1 MLVWDVL
8 LYGAT
13 EASSTS
19 EGGLQKGQRLNR
31 LTPLLPIIPFLALA
45 LWFSTRSRWF
55 FGVFLIGHA
64 LVHVM
69 YFVPE
74 PPSEQTPLEWPF
86 HLDRS
91 WILSNL
97 GLSAQTLKAVGTAL
111 AAVAIAGFVVTGI
124 GLLIDAGWW
133 TGVGVASAVASFL
146 LLAAYLQPLIALG
159 LIIDAFVLS
168 VILISWPLTEFV
180 GG

>member
-1 MLVWDVL
+1 LH
-8 LYGAT
+8 
-13 EASSTS
+13 
-19 EGGLQKGQRLNR
+19 R
-31 LTPLLPIIPFLALA
+31 LTPLLPILPFVALA

-74 PPSEQTPLEWPF
+74 PPEDQTPLEWPF

-91 WILSNL
+91 WILSNV
-97 GLSAQTLKAVGTAL
+97 GLSAQTLKAVGTVL
-111 AAVAIAGFVVTGI
+111 AVVSIGGFVVTGV
-124 GLLIDAGWW
+124 GLLSGAGWW
-133 TGVGVASAVASFL
+133 TGIGGASAIASL
-146 LLAAYLQPLIALG
+146 LMLAAYLQPLIALG

-168 VILISWPLTEFV
+168 VILISWPPTKFI

>member
-1 MLVWDVL
+1 M
-8 LYGAT
+8 
-13 EASSTS
+13 
-19 EGGLQKGQRLNR
+19 NR
-31 LTPLLPIIPFLALA
+31 LTPLLPVIPFLALA

-74 PPSEQTPLEWPF
+74 PPADQTPLEWPF

-97 GLSAQTLKAVGTAL
+97 GLSSQTLKTVGTVL
-111 AAVAIAGFVVTGI
+111 AIVSIAGFVATGV
-124 GLLIDAGWW
+124 GLLMGAGWW
-133 TGVGVASAVASFL
+133 TAVGVVSASASFVL
-146 LLAAYLQPLIALG
+146 LFAYLQPLIALG

-168 VILISWPLTEFV
+168 VILVSWPSTTFM

>member
-1 MLVWDVL
+1 M
-8 LYGAT
+8 
-13 EASSTS
+13 
-19 EGGLQKGQRLNR
+19 NR

-74 PPSEQTPLEWPF
+74 PPSDQTPLEWPF
-86 HLDRS
+86 HLNRS
-91 WILSNL
+91 WILSNF
-97 GLSAQTLKAVGTAL
+97 GLSAQTLKIVGTVL
-111 AAVAIAGFVVTGI
+111 AVVSIAGFVVTGI
-124 GLLIDAGWW
+124 GLLMDAGWW
-133 TGVGVASAVASFL
+133 TGVGVASSVASFL
-146 LLAAYLQPLIALG
+146 LLATYLQPLIALG

-168 VILISWPLTEFV
+168 VILISWLPTEFI

>member
-1 MLVWDVL
+1 M
-8 LYGAT
+8 
-13 EASSTS
+13 
-19 EGGLQKGQRLNR
+19 NR

-69 YFVPE
+69 YFLPE
-74 PPSEQTPLEWPF
+74 PPADQTPLEWPF

-91 WILSNL
+91 WILSSF
-97 GLSAQTLKAVGTAL
+97 GLSIQTLKTVGMSL
-111 AAVAIAGFVVTGI
+111 AVAATAGFLVTGV

-133 TGVGVASAVASFL
+133 TAFGAVSAVVSL
-146 LLAAYLQPLIALG
+146 LLLGAYLQPLIALG

-168 VILISWPLTEFV
+168 LILASWPPTTFV

>member
-1 MLVWDVL
+1 M
-8 LYGAT
+8 
-13 EASSTS
+13 
-19 EGGLQKGQRLNR
+19 NR

-55 FGVFLIGHA
+55 FGAFLIGHA
-64 LVHVM
+64 LVHLM

-74 PPSEQTPLEWPF
+74 PPSDETPLDWPF

-91 WILSNL
+91 WVVSNL
-97 GLSAQTLKAVGTAL
+97 GVSTQTLKAVGIVL
-111 AAVAIAGFVVTGI
+111 AAASVVGFVVTGV

-133 TGVGVASAVASFL
+133 TGVGTASATVSFV
-146 LLAAYLQPLIALG
+146 LLAVYLQPLIVLG
-159 LIIDAFVLS
+159 LVVNAFVLS
-168 VILISWPLTEFV
+168 VALGWWPATTFT